1 MLESVLA
8 DLDRLPSISQ
18 PVDLIEDDAIV
29 LVALGHVCACGEVD
43 VLPKLLQN
51 DLQAHT
57 TSKLHQQRQCLTQAR
72 LVLDIVVSSG
82 L

>member
-1 MLESVLA
+1 MLEIVLA

-18 PVDLIEDDAIV
+18 PVDLIKDDAIV

-43 VLPKLLQN
+43 ILPKLLQN

-57 TSKLHQQRQCLTQAR
+57 TSKLHQPRQFQTQAR
-72 LVLDIVVSSG
+72 LVLGTAVLSG